1 MNEKIIVIQ
10 TCRYDWNATEGAY
23 SDAIIDC
30 RTYQWKANDGTYLES
45 VGNYLSREGSFGSYG
60 AQLNNDGKWYPAHV
74 PADSDKIQLAHESFK
89 NPIDA
94 IRWCNLFFS

>member
-1 MNEKIIVIQ
+1 MNKETIVIE
-10 TCRYDWNATEGAY
+10 TLRYDWDSTKDSHSGAIV
-23 SDAIIDC
+23 DRRI
-30 RTYQWKANDGTYLES
+30 YQWRANDGTYLES
-45 VGNYLSREGSFGSYG
+45 VGNYLSKEGSFGSYG

-74 PADSDKIQLAHESFK
+74 PADSDKIQLAHESFE

>member
-1 MNEKIIVIQ
+1 MNKETIVIE
-10 TCRYDWNATEGAY
+10 TVRYDWNSTEG
-23 SDAIIDC
+23 SHSGAIVDRRI
-30 RTYQWKANDGTYLES
+30 YQWRANDGTYLES
-45 VGNYLSREGSFGSYG
+45 VGNYLSKEGSFGSYG

-74 PADSDKIQLAHESFK
+74 PADSNKIQLAHESFE